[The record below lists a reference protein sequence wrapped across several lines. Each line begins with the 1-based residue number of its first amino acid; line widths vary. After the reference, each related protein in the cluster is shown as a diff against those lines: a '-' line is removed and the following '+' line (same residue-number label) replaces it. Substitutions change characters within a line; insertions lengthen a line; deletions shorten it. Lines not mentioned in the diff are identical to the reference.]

1 VIARWLGLTP
11 LGMRVLLIIWMPV
24 LSMLLMMAGI
34 PALPAIVLVLV
45 SGYPLMPAHPKKFT
59 IGE

>member
-1 VIARWLGLTP
+1 LGLTP